1 LKRYEVLVSETV
13 LKQLRALKKEMRE
26 RMKKAL
32 LEMSADPF
40 HARSKVDIIR
50 LKGPKRDYYRLRV
63 ADYRAIYTVE
73 GNKIMVV
80 KILHRRSAY
89 SWME

>member
-1 LKRYEVLVSETV
+1 MTYEVLVSKTARR
-13 LKQLRALKKEMRE
+13 QLRALEKEVRQ
-26 RMKKAL
+26 RMKRAL

-40 HARSKVDIIR
+40 HSRAKFDVKR
-50 LKGPKRDYYRLRV
+50 LKGPKRDYYRLRIG
-63 ADYRAIYTVE
+63 DYRVVYTVE
-73 GNKIMVV
+73 GDRILVA